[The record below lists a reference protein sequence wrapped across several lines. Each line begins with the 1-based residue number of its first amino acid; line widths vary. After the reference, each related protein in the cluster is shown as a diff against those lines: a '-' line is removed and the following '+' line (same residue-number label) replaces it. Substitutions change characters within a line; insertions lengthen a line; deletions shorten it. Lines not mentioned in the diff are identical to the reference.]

1 MHTESERPC
10 SEMSTAAHPTAQ
22 VYPPSPEFVAQ
33 ANGTAA
39 LYDHADADRLEFW
52 AEQGRRLDWDTDF
65 DQVLD
70 WSDAPFAKW
79 FVGGKLNV
87 AVNCV
92 DRHVAAGKGDR
103 VAIHWV
109 GEPGDS
115 RDLTYSQLKDEV
127 SKAAN
132 YFASIGLVPGDR
144 VAIYMPMVPE
154 ALVSMLA
161 CARLGLTHSVV
172 FAGFSAGAL
181 RSRVDDAEAKLVITT
196 DGQFRRGK
204 PAPLKTAV
212 DEALGTGD
220 DAAKSVEKVLVVR
233 RTNHD
238 PDLNWVEGRD
248 VWLEDTV
255 DESSTHHEPEA
266 FDAEHPLF
274 LLYTSGTTGKPKGI
288 VHTSG
293 GYLTQA
299 SYTFHYV
306 FDHKEGRDVFWC
318 GADIG
323 WVTGHSYLVY
333 GPLSNGA
340 TEVVYEGTPN
350 SPNEH
355 RHFEIIEKYGV
366 TTYYI
371 APTLIRTFMKWGC
384 QIPDAHDLSSI
395 RLLGSVGEP
404 INPEAWK
411 WFREVIGADSAPIVD
426 TWWQTETGA
435 IMISPLPGVTAT
447 KPGSAMGPLPGIS
460 AKIVDDNGQPVGAG
474 EQGYLVLDQ
483 PWPSMLRGIWGDDE
497 RYRDTYW
504 SRFAEQ
510 GWYFA
515 GDGARYDDDGALWV
529 LGRVDDV
536 MNISGHRISTAEV
549 ESALVGHSGV
559 AEAAVIG
566 AADET
571 TGQGIV
577 AFVILREGV
586 ENTGDQLVKELREQV
601 SVEIS
606 PIAKPREINVV
617 PELPKTRS
625 GKIMRRLLKDVAE
638 GRELGDTSTL
648 VDPSVFEAIRS
659 RKG

>member
-1 MHTESERPC
+1 
-10 SEMSTAAHPTAQ
+10 MSSSAPK
-22 VYPPSPEFVAQ
+22 VYPPSAEFA
-33 ANGTAA
+33 ANANATADM
-39 LYDHADADRLEFW
+39 YDRAEADPMEFW
-52 AEQGRRLDWDTDF
+52 AEQARRLDWETPF

-79 FVGGKLNV
+79 YLGGKLNV
-87 AVNCV
+87 AYNCV
-92 DRHVAAGKGDR
+92 DRHVVAGKGDR

-115 RDLTYSQLKDEV
+115 RDITYSQLKDEV
-127 SKAAN
+127 SRAAN
-132 YFASIGLVPGDR
+132 YLASIGLQTGDR

-154 ALVSMLA
+154 AIVSMLA

-172 FAGFSAGAL
+172 FAGFSAAAL
-181 RSRVDDAEAKLVITT
+181 RSRVDDAEAKVVITT
-196 DGQFRRGK
+196 DGQFRRGQ

-220 DAAKSVEKVLVVR
+220 DAAASVQKVIVVR

-238 PDLNWVEGRD
+238 PDLNWVQGRD
-248 VWLEDTV
+248 VWWDDTV
-255 DESSTHHEPEA
+255 GEASPDHEPEA

-288 VHTSG
+288 VHSSG

-299 SYTFHYV
+299 AYTFHTV

-318 GADIG
+318 GADVG
-323 WVTGHSYLVY
+323 WVTGHTYLVY

-340 TEVVYEGTPN
+340 TEVIYEGTPN
-350 SPNEH
+350 SPDEH
-355 RHFEIIEKYGV
+355 RHFQIIERYGV
-366 TTYYI
+366 TIYYI
-371 APTLIRTFMKWGC
+371 APTLIRTFMKWGRA
-384 QIPDAHDLSSI
+384 IPDAHDLSSL

-404 INPEAWK
+404 INPEAWR
-411 WFREVIGADSAPIVD
+411 WYHEVIGHGRCPIVD
-426 TWWQTETGA
+426 TWWQTETGG
-435 IMISPLPGVTAT
+435 IMISPLPGVTEC
-447 KPGSAMGPLPGIS
+447 KPGSAMRPLPGIS
-460 AKIVDDNGQPVGAG
+460 AKVVDDNGADVADG
-474 EQGYLVLDQ
+474 EQGYLVLDR
-483 PWPSMLRGIWGDDE
+483 PWPGMLRTIWGDAE
-497 RYRDTYW
+497 RFKDTYW

-515 GDGARYDDDGALWV
+515 GDGARYDDDHALWV

-536 MNISGHRISTAEV
+536 MNVSGHRISTSEV
-549 ESALVGHSGV
+549 ESALVSHSAI

-577 AFVILREGV
+577 AFVILTEGA
-586 ENTGDQLVKELREQV
+586 ESSGDELIAELRNQV
-601 SVEIS
+601 ATDIS

-648 VDPSVFEAIRS
+648 VDPGVFEAIRAQ
-659 RKG
+659 RA

>member
-1 MHTESERPC
+1 
-10 SEMSTAAHPTAQ
+10 MSSSTNK
-22 VYPPSPEFVAQ
+22 VYPPSPEFVAN
-33 ANGTAA
+33 ANATKEM
-39 LYDHADADRLEFW
+39 YDRAEADPLEFW
-52 AEQGRRLDWDTDF
+52 AEQARRLDWETPFGD
-65 DQVLD
+65 VLD
-70 WSDAPFAKW
+70 SSNAPFFKW

-87 AVNCV
+87 AYNCV

-115 RDLTYSQLKDEV
+115 RDITYAQLKDEV
-127 SKAAN
+127 SQAAN
-132 YFASIGLVPGDR
+132 YFSSIGLKTGDR

-154 ALVSMLA
+154 AIVSMLA

-172 FAGFSAGAL
+172 FAGFSAAAL
-181 RSRVDDAEAKLVITT
+181 RSRVDDAEAKMVITT
-196 DGQFRRGK
+196 DGQYRRGN
-204 PAPLKTAV
+204 PAPLKEAV
-212 DEALGTGD
+212 DEAVGTGA
-220 DAAKSVEKVLVVR
+220 DAAPSIEKVLVVR
-233 RTNHD
+233 RTDHD
-238 PDLNWVEGRD
+238 PNLNWVEGRD
-248 VWLEDTV
+248 VWWEDTV
-255 DESSTHHEPEA
+255 GQASTDHEPES

-288 VHTSG
+288 VHSSG

-299 SYTFHYV
+299 NYTFHNV
-306 FDHKEGRDVFWC
+306 FDHKEGSDVFWC

-323 WVTGHSYLVY
+323 WVTGHTYLVY

-340 TEVVYEGTPN
+340 TEVIYEGTPN
-350 SPNEH
+350 TPNEH
-355 RHFEIIEKYGV
+355 RHFEVIEKYGV

-371 APTLIRTFMKWGC
+371 APTLIRTFMKWGRE
-384 QIPDAHDLSSI
+384 IPDAHDLSSL

-404 INPEAWK
+404 INPEAWR
-411 WFREVIGADSAPIVD
+411 WYNDVIGGGRCPIVD
-426 TWWQTETGA
+426 TWWQTETGG
-435 IMISPLPGVTAT
+435 IMISPLPGVTET
-447 KPGSAMGPLPGIS
+447 KPGSAMRPLPGIS
-460 AKIVDDNGQPVGAG
+460 ANVVDDNGNAVADG
-474 EQGYLVLDQ
+474 EQGYLVLDK
-483 PWPSMLRGIWGDDE
+483 PWPGMLRGIWGDEDRFKE
-497 RYRDTYW
+497 TYW

-515 GDGARYDDDGALWV
+515 GDGARYDEDHALWV

-536 MNISGHRISTAEV
+536 MNVSGHRISTSEV
-549 ESALVGHSGV
+549 ESALVSHSAV

-577 AFVILREGV
+577 AFVILMEGN
-586 ENTGDQLVKELREQV
+586 ENAGDALIAELRNQV
-601 SVEIS
+601 ATDIS
-606 PIAKPREINVV
+606 PIAKPREINIV

-659 RKG
+659 RQS

>member
-1 MHTESERPC
+1 
-10 SEMSTAAHPTAQ
+10 MSSTNQQ
-22 VYPPSPEFVAQ
+22 VFPPSPEFAAQ
-33 ANGTAA
+33 ANATADM
-39 LYDHADADRLEFW
+39 YDRADADPMEFW
-52 AEQGRRLDWDTDF
+52 AEQGRRLDWDTPF

-79 FVGGKLNV
+79 YVGGKLNV

-109 GEPGDS
+109 GEPGDT

-132 YFASIGLVPGDR
+132 YFSSVGLESGDR

-154 ALVSMLA
+154 AIVAMLA

-172 FAGFSAGAL
+172 FAGFSAAAL
-181 RSRVDDAEAKLVITT
+181 RSRVDDAEAKVVITT
-196 DGQFRRGK
+196 DGQFRRGQ
-204 PAPLKTAV
+204 PAELKTQV

-238 PDLNWVEGRD
+238 PDLPWVDGRD
-248 VWLEDTV
+248 VWWEDTV
-255 DESSTHHEPEA
+255 DEQSPEHTPEA
-266 FDAEHPLF
+266 FDSEHPLF

-293 GYLTQA
+293 GYLTQT
-299 SYTFHYV
+299 SYTFHNV

-318 GADIG
+318 TADIG
-323 WVTGHSYLVY
+323 WVTGHSYIVY
-333 GPLSNGA
+333 GPLSNGV
-340 TEVVYEGTPN
+340 TEVIYEGTPN
-350 SPNEH
+350 SPDEH
-355 RHFEIIEKYGV
+355 RHFQIIEKYGV
-366 TTYYI
+366 TIYYT
-371 APTLIRTFMKWGC
+371 APTLIRTFMKWGRAV
-384 QIPDAHDLSSI
+384 PDAHDLSSL

-404 INPEAWK
+404 INPEAWR
-411 WFREVIGADSAPIVD
+411 WYYDVVGGGRCPIVD

-435 IMISPLPGVTAT
+435 IMVAPLPGVTDC
-447 KPGSAMGPLPGIS
+447 KPGSAMRPLPGIS
-460 AKIVDDNGQPVGAG
+460 ANIVDDNGNPVPAG
-474 EQGYLVLDQ
+474 EQGYLVLDK
-483 PWPSMLRGIWGDDE
+483 PWPGMLRGIWGDE
-497 RYRDTYW
+497 QRFKDTYW
-504 SRFAEQ
+504 SRFADQ

-515 GDGARYDDDGALWV
+515 GDGARYDDDHALWV

-536 MNISGHRISTAEV
+536 MNVSGHRISTAEV
-549 ESALVGHSGV
+549 ESALVAHPSV

-577 AFVILREGV
+577 AFVILLEDA
-586 ENTGDQLVKELREQV
+586 ENTGDALVGELKNQV
-601 SVEIS
+601 SADIS
-606 PIAKPREINVV
+606 PIAKPREINIV

-648 VDPSVFEAIRS
+648 VDPSVFEEIRA
-659 RKG
+659 RRA

>member
-1 MHTESERPC
+1 
-10 SEMSTAAHPTAQ
+10 MSTTDQ

-33 ANGTAA
+33 ANANEA
-39 LYDHADADRLEFW
+39 MYQRADADPDEFW
-52 AEQGRRLDWDTDF
+52 AEQARRLDWQTPF
-65 DQVLD
+65 TSVLD

-79 FVGGKLNV
+79 FGDGKLNV

-109 GEPGDS
+109 GEPGDT

-127 SKAAN
+127 SRAAN
-132 YFASIGLVPGDR
+132 YFSAIGLQAGDR

-154 ALVSMLA
+154 AIIAMLA

-172 FAGFSAGAL
+172 FAGFSSAAL
-181 RSRVDDAEAKLVITT
+181 RSRVDDAEAKVVITT
-196 DGQFRRGK
+196 DGQFRRGR
-204 PAPLKTAV
+204 PAELKTQV
-212 DEALGTGD
+212 DEALGSGD
-220 DAAKSVEKVLVVR
+220 DAAPSVEKVIVVR

-238 PDLNWVEGRD
+238 ENLPWVDGRD
-248 VWLEDTV
+248 VWWEDTV
-255 DESSTHHEPEA
+255 SESSPVHEPE
-266 FDAEHPLF
+266 FFESEHPLF

-299 SYTFHYV
+299 SYTFHNV

-318 GADIG
+318 TADIG
-323 WVTGHSYLVY
+323 WVTGHSYIVY

-340 TEVVYEGTPN
+340 TEVIYEGTPN
-350 SPNEH
+350 SPDEH
-355 RHFEIIEKYGV
+355 RHFNIIEKYGV
-366 TTYYI
+366 TVYYT
-371 APTLIRTFMKWGC
+371 APTLIRTFMKWGRA
-384 QIPDAHDLSSI
+384 IPDVHDLTSL

-404 INPEAWK
+404 INPEAWR
-411 WFREVIGADSAPIVD
+411 WYHEVIGGGRCPIVD

-435 IMISPLPGVTAT
+435 IMIAPLPGVTAC
-447 KPGSAMGPLPGIS
+447 KPGSAMKPLPGIS
-460 AKIVDDNGQPVGAG
+460 ANIVDDEGRSVGAG
-474 EQGYLVLDQ
+474 EQGYLVLDR
-483 PWPSMLRGIWGDDE
+483 PWPGMLRGIWGDPE
-497 RYRDTYW
+497 RFTETYW

-515 GDGARYDDDGALWV
+515 GDGARYDDDHALWV

-536 MNISGHRISTAEV
+536 MNVSGHRISTAEV
-549 ESALVGHSGV
+549 ESALVAHPAV

-577 AFVILREGV
+577 AFVILMEGAQDS
-586 ENTGDQLVKELREQV
+586 GDALITEMRNQV
-601 SVEIS
+601 AADIS

-648 VDPSVFEAIRS
+648 VDPSVFEAIRAK
-659 RKG
+659 RA

>member
-1 MHTESERPC
+1 MTEG
-10 SEMSTAAHPTAQ
+10 TK
-22 VYPPSPEFVAQ
+22 VYPPSEEFA
-33 ANGTAA
+33 ANANATVEM
-39 LYDHADADRLEFW
+39 YDRAEANPDEFW
-52 AEQGRRLDWDTDF
+52 SEQAKRLDWDTPF

-70 WSDAPFAKW
+70 WSEAPFAKW

-87 AVNCV
+87 SVNCV

-103 VAIHWV
+103 VAIHWI
-109 GEPGDS
+109 GEPLDDT
-115 RDLTYSQLKDEV
+115 RDVTYSQLKDEV
-127 SKAAN
+127 SRAAN
-132 YFASIGLVPGDR
+132 YLSSIGLVAGDR

-154 ALVSMLA
+154 AIFAMLA

-172 FAGFSAGAL
+172 FAGFSAAAL
-181 RSRVDDAEAKLVITT
+181 RSRIDDAEAKVVITT
-196 DGQFRRGK
+196 DGQFRRGE
-204 PAPLKTAV
+204 PAPLKAAV
-212 DEALGTGD
+212 DDALGTGA
-220 DAAKSVEKVLVVR
+220 DAAPSIEKVIVVR
-233 RTNHD
+233 RTNHE
-238 PDLNWVEGRD
+238 PDLNWVPGRD
-248 VWLEDTV
+248 VWWEDSV
-255 DESSTHHEPEA
+255 GESSPHHEPES
-266 FDAEHPLF
+266 FDSEHPLF

-288 VHTSG
+288 VHSSG

-299 SYTFHYV
+299 AYTFHTV

-340 TEVVYEGTPN
+340 TEVIYEGTPN
-350 SPNEH
+350 SPSQH
-355 RHFEIIEKYGV
+355 RHFQIIEKYGV

-371 APTLIRTFMKWGC
+371 APTLIRTFMKWGREV
-384 QIPDAHDLSSI
+384 PDAHDLSSL

-404 INPEAWK
+404 INPEAWR
-411 WFREVIGADSAPIVD
+411 WYNEVIGSGRCPIVD
-426 TWWQTETGA
+426 TWWQTETGG

-447 KPGSAMGPLPGIS
+447 KPGSAMRPLPGIS
-460 AKIVDDNGQPVGAG
+460 AAIVDDNGNAVTHG
-474 EQGYLVLDQ
+474 EQGYLVLDR
-483 PWPSMLRGIWGDDE
+483 PWPGMLRGIWGDPE
-497 RYRDTYW
+497 RYQDTYW

-515 GDGARYDDDGALWV
+515 GDGARYDEDGALWV

-536 MNISGHRISTAEV
+536 MNVSGHRISTSEV
-549 ESALVGHSGV
+549 ESALVQHPAV

-577 AFVILREGV
+577 GFVILMGGDHS
-586 ENTGDQLVKELREQV
+586 TGDELIEELRKQV
-601 SVEIS
+601 ATDIS
-606 PIAKPREINVV
+606 PIAKPREINIV

-648 VDPSVFEAIRS
+648 VDPTVFEAIRS
-659 RKG
+659 RRLQ